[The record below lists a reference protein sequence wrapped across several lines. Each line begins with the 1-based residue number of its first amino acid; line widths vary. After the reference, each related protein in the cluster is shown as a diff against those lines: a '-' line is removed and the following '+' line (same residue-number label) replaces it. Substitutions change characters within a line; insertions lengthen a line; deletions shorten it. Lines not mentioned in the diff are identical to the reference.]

1 MEQLKIPKER
11 ISVLIGVKGSIKRK
25 IQRLTKTRL
34 IVNSEEGD
42 IFIEGDSLDVFNCL
56 NVVKAIARGFNPDIA
71 LKLLD
76 EDTSIEIISLDE
88 FSRSK
93 KDIIRL
99 KSRLI
104 GTQGRA
110 RSHLEELTST
120 NISVYG
126 KTISIIGRTDDV
138 FIARQGIIN
147 LINGSKHGNVY
158 LFIEK
163 QKKKRN

>member
-25 IQRLTKTRL
+25 IQRMTKTRL

>member
-25 IQRLTKTRL
+25 IQRMTKTRL
-34 IVNSEEGD
+34 IVNSEDGD

-93 KDIIRL
+93 KDMIRL

>member
-1 MEQLKIPKER
+1 M
-11 ISVLIGVKGSIKRK
+11 
-25 IQRLTKTRL
+25 
-34 IVNSEEGD
+34 
-42 IFIEGDSLDVFNCL
+42 DVFNCL

-93 KDIIRL
+93 KDMIRL

>member
-25 IQRLTKTRL
+25 IQRMTKTRL
-34 IVNSEEGD
+34 IVNSEDGD

-56 NVVKAIARGFNPDIA
+56 NMVKAIARGFNPDIA

>member
-25 IQRLTKTRL
+25 IQRMTKTRL

-93 KDIIRL
+93 KDMIRL